1 MKKRTVAIA
10 DDNIFYREGIISTIN
25 ALDNYEVTLAS
36 DDSAALLAAIGRTHA
51 EPDICIIDIALPES
65 YQMLKE
71 IKSRWPQIKV
81 LILSMYD
88 NEISI
93 IRTIKIGAN
102 GFMLKSSS
110 PEHLGQALRNI
121 SNSNTYYPNTPMQDD
136 WRIAARDSL
145 LLKMT
150 YREME
155 YLSLCC
161 SELNTKGIADRMGC
175 NTKTAETYRD
185 ALFDKLK
192 VKTRIG
198 LVLFALSMG
207 LSPANA

>member
-110 PEHLGQALRNI
+110 PEHLGQALHNI